1 MQQLSWQQFDDAV
14 ARLAERFAHEPVH
27 GVYGIPR
34 GGLCLA
40 VALSHAMGQPFLLAP
55 QPGCLVVD
63 EVVETGQTLEGVRQQ
78 CPDAVFAV
86 WVSKQPPKWWEAV
99 EVTASDE
106 WIVFPWSNA
115 ARASI
120 DEQEYRASR
129 TAS

>member
-14 ARLAERFAHEPVH
+14 ARLAERFASESIH

-40 VALSHAMGQPFLLAP
+40 VALSHAMEQPFLLAP
-55 QPGCLVVD
+55 QAGCLVVD
-63 EVVETGQTLEGVRQQ
+63 EVYETGQTLAGVRQQ

-86 WVSKQPPKWWEAV
+86 WVSKQPPEWWEAV
-99 EVTASDE
+99 EVTTSDE
-106 WIVFPWSNA
+106 WIIFPWSNA
-115 ARASI
+115 ARAAI

-129 TAS
+129 TTS